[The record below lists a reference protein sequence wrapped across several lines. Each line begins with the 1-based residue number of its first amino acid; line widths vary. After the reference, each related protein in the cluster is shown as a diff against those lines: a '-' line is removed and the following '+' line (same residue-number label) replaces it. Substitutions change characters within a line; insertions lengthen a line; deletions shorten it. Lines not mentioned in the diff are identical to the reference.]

1 MTWRWKDPGSW
12 VDGQSMMSGALPPFL
27 ARVSLK
33 RSETLLFRLWNYT
46 LLDKFLRKRITF
58 VKLYLMTTE
67 G

>member
-1 MTWRWKDPGSW
+1 MI
-12 VDGQSMMSGALPPFL
+12 SGALPPFL
-27 ARVSLK
+27 ARESLK